1 MTAHLVG
8 SVGLARQDNSS
19 DTNFY
24 LVNCEVLVEAID
36 DDQALNQV
44 RDAILDNFIAFK
56 WASTHLAPKI
66 LEG

>member
-1 MTAHLVG
+1 MTYSTG
-8 SVGLARQDNSS
+8 SVGLARRSENS

-44 RDAILDNFIAFK
+44 RDAIIDKFIAFK
-56 WASTHLAPKI
+56 WTSTHLAPKI